1 MLRSTEILISLGTEA
16 VWWQQPPGTLSLLG
30 SLLVTA
36 CVLSMG
42 VHDRIVDVAARAA
55 GWIKWTGKNEEAR
68 KLIKT
73 GL

>member
-1 MLRSTEILISLGTEA
+1 MLRSTEILISLATEA
-16 VWWQQPPGTLSLLG
+16 VWWQQPPGTLSLVG

-42 VHDRIVDVAARAA
+42 AHDKIIDAVKRAA
-55 GWIKWTGKNEEAR
+55 GWINCDQKNEEAR